1 MIEDH
6 GGLVAPRAEARSNE
20 CERRKLHTLT
30 SVALAAGFTPAATLF
45 LITAKR
51 HLE

>member
-1 MIEDH
+1 MRENS
-6 GGLVAPRAEARSNE
+6 LVLPHISV
-20 CERRKLHTLT
+20 T

-45 LITAKR
+45 EITAKR